1 MVFIVTIIIILLIIW
16 CRECDFN
23 LMIIYENIFM
33 IAIASTILL
42 IIITMIDSNEKCRKV
57 KMEKSWWKE
66 AALDNAASID
76 EPQATSVSRCCST
89 KQANGRANA
98 TTWRRDTDLT
108 KNAIKLKNTSRN
120 WKIASEK
127 GSERL
132 NCLSEMVTVLVLV
145 LMLVMKTE
153 NKVRLVFYW
162 NVKTNLGNKQRY
174 K

>member
-66 AALDNAASID
+66 AALDNATTID

-108 KNAIKLKNTSRN
+108 KNAIKPHQKYLKKLENSIGKGE
-120 WKIASEK
+120 WASK
-127 GSERL
+127 
-132 NCLSEMVTVLVLV
+132 LSIGDGYSVGVGVDVGDEDG
-145 LMLVMKTE
+145 E
-153 NKVRLVFYW
+153 Q
-162 NVKTNLGNKQRY
+162 G
-174 K
+174 